1 MVQMRWEDWREA
13 HPGTL
18 VLDPDTGF
26 QDRYRKRA
34 AIGGAGLGPA
44 FEATLLNRDE
54 RLAENEIVLGV
65 VHEGEAR
72 AYPMETFPAGPAAL
86 NDELGDQAI
95 VVLSDRGSGQA
106 MAFQRVAGGETLTFS
121 SAGRSGPRP
130 ARRDLVAGWGLPG
143 RVVSGR
149 AARFRHL
156 VCDRVVRLGG
166 LPPRDHG
173 LHAVGPSPAEPDA
186 VSLRRTGADCVGP
199 GPLGAPSWQAPTNLH
214 GLPCPR
220 QANFRH
226 WRPSIHTRTGS
237 RPGPADTP
245 QGNL

>member
-1 MVQMRWEDWREA
+1 MAGLYNGLFAMADRETGSVWSHFEGLALFGPLAGSRLEVIPMVQMRWEDWREA

-72 AYPMETFPAGPAAL
+72 AYPMEAFPAGPAAL

-106 MAFQRVAGGETLTFS
+106 MAFQREVGGETLVFS
-121 SAGRSGPRP
+121 SEGGVI
-130 ARRDLVAGWGLPG
+130 RDEGGAVWSLDGVCQEGWCLGERLAFVTSFVTEWYG
-143 RVVSGR
+143 W
-149 AARFRHL
+149 AAYHPETTVF
-156 VCDRVVRLGG
+156 
-166 LPPRDHG
+166 
-173 LHAVGPSPAEPDA
+173 
-186 VSLRRTGADCVGP
+186 LR
-199 GPLGAPSWQAPTNLH
+199 
-214 GLPCPR
+214 
-220 QANFRH
+220 
-226 WRPSIHTRTGS
+226 
-237 RPGPADTP
+237 
-245 QGNL
+245 